1 MEHLY
6 ICINKKYNN
15 MAKINETSSFLTNMI
30 TAGTTITGDISCNSD
45 IRIEGSLKGNL
56 VAKGKLVIGSTGEI
70 KGEVSCQNC
79 DIEGVLEGKITI
91 QELLSFKSTAKV
103 TGDIITNK
111 LAIEP
116 GAVFSGTCTMKND
129 TFVADPAKKIEV
141 IEKKS

>member
-1 MEHLY
+1 
-6 ICINKKYNN
+6 
-15 MAKINETSSFLTNMI
+15 MAKINESNSFLTNMI

-45 IRIEGSLKGNL
+45 IRIEGTLKGNL

-79 DIEGVLEGKITI
+79 DIEGLLDGKVTI
-91 QELLSFKSTAKV
+91 QELLSLRATAKV
-103 TGDIITNK
+103 VGDIITNK

-129 TFVADPAKKIEV
+129 TFVADKNPKIEV
-141 IEKKS
+141 IEKK